1 MYVFCKILL
10 EIPFLEFK
18 RIFRYQ
24 CSGGNCTGG
33 EMGMRRCT
41 WSYSRCEKQI
51 ARLRGEK
58 LNNEE
63 DMEVNGLTD
72 GE

>member
-1 MYVFCKILL
+1 MGKQ
-10 EIPFLEFK
+10 
-18 RIFRYQ
+18 RYT
-24 CSGGNCTGG
+24 S
-33 EMGMRRCT
+33 
-41 WSYSRCEKQI
+41 SSSRCEKQG

>member
-1 MYVFCKILL
+1 MQ
-10 EIPFLEFK
+10 
-18 RIFRYQ
+18 RY
-24 CSGGNCTGG
+24 
-33 EMGMRRCT
+33 T

-51 ARLRGEK
+51 ARLCGEK

>member
-1 MYVFCKILL
+1 
-10 EIPFLEFK
+10 
-18 RIFRYQ
+18 
-24 CSGGNCTGG
+24 
-33 EMGMRRCT
+33 MGMRRCT